1 MHARHPVKYINIAE
15 LLPLCTQAVMRYCVV
30 GVNARHQ
37 CLGVF
42 YSHNGLGVLNMTKK
56 QLKRGI
62 LLFEYKKSNMTHM
75 KGNMTHKKGNMAPM
89 KGNVVLT
96 KGNMAQRHNR
106 KS

>member
-1 MHARHPVKYINIAE
+1 
-15 LLPLCTQAVMRYCVV
+15 
-30 GVNARHQ
+30 
-37 CLGVF
+37 
-42 YSHNGLGVLNMTKK
+42 MTKK

-89 KGNVVLT
+89 KVNVVLT